1 MENHEIESEIEYTTT
16 IIQDGREYF
25 QSYAHQ
31 LAKHICSKSY
41 SEFELSAEYGFT
53 SAKIFF
59 QSVDG
64 GSTFEKTRKSPKKC
78 IGNLLF
84 NIDNNEII
92 LRKYNVQRE
101 IHEFHKGEC
110 FGVQYEIFKYLR
122 DCDWIQI
129 CTVETVNGKN
139 VKFIYSIKKLKAMK
153 NGKFLHFAGHGTQFF
168 IPVADFSKSTGREIK
183 EVKKKQKKEK

>member
-1 MENHEIESEIEYTTT
+1 MENHESEIEYTTT
-16 IIQDGREYF
+16 IIKDGREYF
-25 QSYAHQ
+25 QSCAHQ

-41 SEFELSAEYGFT
+41 SEFKLSAEYGFT
-53 SAKIFF
+53 SAKIYFE
-59 QSVDG
+59 SISG
-64 GSTFEKTRKSPKKC
+64 GSVYDKPQKIKKC

-168 IPVADFSKSTGREIK
+168 IPVADFSKSAGQEIK
-183 EVKKKQKKEK
+183 QVKKKRKKEK